1 MLFITRLNAKLPND
15 RDLLLPKQDSQETR
29 RRRVEQGGGE
39 GGGTGIPTAHLAV
52 KSSAVCAGDFLLRN
66 TAAKLDGDLVIQY
79 LPQYEI
85 AVGTERDL
93 FNRSMNGEGGG
104 EVH

>member
-1 MLFITRLNAKLPND
+1 M
-15 RDLLLPKQDSQETR
+15 
-29 RRRVEQGGGE
+29 
-39 GGGTGIPTAHLAV
+39 

-85 AVGTERDL
+85 AVSRERERDL
-93 FNRSMNGEGGG
+93 FNRSKREEWEWRGETKCNLEPEQQLSWPTDSAERACFAVSRVINTDTATGATATTAD
-104 EVH
+104 

>member
-1 MLFITRLNAKLPND
+1 MSRG
-15 RDLLLPKQDSQETR
+15 RGS
-29 RRRVEQGGGE
+29 GGGA
-39 GGGTGIPTAHLAV
+39 GIPTAHLAV

-85 AVGTERDL
+85 AVSRQREICSTDL
-93 FNRSMNGEGGG
+93 REKSGKEGGQLS
-104 EVH
+104 VI

>member
-15 RDLLLPKQDSQETR
+15 RDLLLPKQDSQETWR
-29 RRRVEQGGGE
+29 RSVEGEGE

-85 AVGTERDL
+85 AVRRERDL

-104 EVH
+104 EVN

>member
-15 RDLLLPKQDSQETR
+15 RDLLLPKQDSLETR
-29 RRRVEQGGGE
+29 RRRVEQGGG
-39 GGGTGIPTAHLAV
+39 GGVGIPTAHLAV

-85 AVGTERDL
+85 AVGREICSTDL
-93 FNRSMNGEGGG
+93 
-104 EVH
+104 

>member
-15 RDLLLPKQDSQETR
+15 RDLLLPKQDSLETR
-29 RRRVEQGGGE
+29 RRMVEGE

-93 FNRSMNGEGGG
+93 FNRSMRGE
-104 EVH
+104 